1 MYWISQKTTM
11 DNDPKKGK
19 EVNLRTTTRH
29 AIKTTQLYP
38 NNENGYAVVLIYPEI
53 PNLCR
58 WRESAKCGEKKGRED
73 LSDL

>member
-1 MYWISQKTTM
+1 M

-29 AIKTTQLYP
+29 AIKNDNCIRTMK
-38 NNENGYAVVLIYPEI
+38 NGYAVVLIYPEI